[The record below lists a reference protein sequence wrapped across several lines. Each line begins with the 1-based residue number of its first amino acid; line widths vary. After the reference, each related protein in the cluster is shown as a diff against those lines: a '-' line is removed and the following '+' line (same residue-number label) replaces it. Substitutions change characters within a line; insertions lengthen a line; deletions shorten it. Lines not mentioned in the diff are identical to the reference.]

1 MRKLILHI
9 PHSETK
15 IPIKEG
21 FILNDQIIQN
31 EILKLTDWHT
41 EDLYNSSDCEKIV
54 FEYSRIF
61 CDPER
66 FADDS
71 KESMAKV
78 GMGVLYNKT
87 DNGRTLRIISSDLR
101 ERILNEFYFKHH
113 SMLSRAVKYQLQTYG
128 KALILDCHSFP
139 NTPLKRSVHKT
150 IPRPDINIGTDNF
163 HTPQNLI
170 DISVEYFTGRN
181 FTIGINYPFNGTI
194 VPMKYYNKN
203 PKVESIMLEINRKLY
218 LKERSNEKSEQYKIT
233 KWAVQEYINL
243 LRNIL

>member
-87 DNGRTLRIISSDLR
+87 DDGRTMRIISSDLR

-113 SMLSRAVKYQLQTYG
+113 SMLSRAVKYQLKTYG

-139 NTPLKRSVHKT
+139 NMPLKCSVHKT
-150 IPRPDINIGTDNF
+150 IPQPEINIGTDEF

-170 DISVEYFTGRN
+170 DISVEYFSERN
-181 FTIGINYPFNGTI
+181 FTVGINYPFSGTI
-194 VPMKYYNKN
+194 VPNKYYKKN
-203 PKVESIMLEINRKLY
+203 HKVESIMLEINRKLY
-218 LKERSNEKSEQYKIT
+218 LTERSNEKSEQYNVT
-233 KWAVQEYINL
+233 KLAIQGYIDL
-243 LRNIL
+243 LRNKL

>member
-113 SMLSRAVKYQLQTYG
+113 SMLSRAVKYQLKTYG

-139 NTPLKRSVHKT
+139 NMPLKCSVHKT
-150 IPRPDINIGTDNF
+150 IPQPEINIGTDEF

-170 DISVEYFTGRN
+170 DISVEYFSERN
-181 FTIGINYPFNGTI
+181 FTVGINYPFSGTI
-194 VPMKYYNKN
+194 VPNKYYKKN
-203 PKVESIMLEINRKLY
+203 HKVESIMLEINRKLY
-218 LKERSNEKSEQYKIT
+218 LTERSNEKSEQYNVT
-233 KWAVQEYINL
+233 KLAIQGYIDL
-243 LRNIL
+243 LRNKL